1 MAKFKE
7 PKQTVKA
14 YKLFRVD
21 QRQPGKL
28 FPLFVH
34 ANQPVEL
41 DKWHEAQIG
50 EMTGDKVKS
59 KIGPLAFRPGWHA
72 GDLPVAT
79 HIGEN
84 SDPAN
89 RPNMPPD
96 TRPANHVW
104 AEVEM
109 PDDVDWQTVADERG
123 TNAQGRVVPVKAHIT
138 DQIPSGGH
146 YRYKTNSNMTGNW
159 LIGGAMKVNKVLND
173 KEVKAI
179 NKAAGVSDLPRAQ
192 PFSAKRF
199 GFAGG
204 GSVGK
209 LVIPDYV
216 KNEELANYRN
226 RTMRGYADGGEVDP
240 YQGSHKPP
248 SESYGAPL
256 HDLTNIYPEDIYSS
270 KALNLYGMGHPEHK
284 KMDMES
290 LFKAQLYRN
299 KPNASVSI
307 FRAVP
312 ENINEINPK
321 DWVTLSPMYAKLHG
335 ESRLGGKYKVLKKM
349 VKAKEL
355 WTAGDSIHEWGYHP
369 TEKAEGGVVYMAKG
383 GSLTVEEM
391 RRAIAKASGSNPPMA
406 EKNLITTQDFHTS
419 LMDKVREGSINAK
432 KQMDAFD
439 YKYDKGHRV
448 FTEDSAKKNR
458 APYEILERHRHGNQ
472 LMWEGRPWNSKKIID
487 PDTGKAKRTPYE
499 PAYRVRG
506 EIGEMI
512 LPESAIKGRVDMAR
526 GGLVHMAEGGSDWKP
541 HPENDLLQPI
551 GSSKM
556 VGDEKL
562 VSDDGAFKSGLSMFP
577 SSKKSYRYVYHDEDQ
592 KPIGAMQIATQGPR
606 SKKAVIQNLYV
617 AEANRRQGIASKLLD
632 RARKDFDVK
641 HSDDLTTAGKAF
653 AKAKKAHGGRVTH
666 AHHLDIEERPL

>member
-72 GDLPVAT
+72 GDLPIAT
-79 HIGEN
+79 HIGEK
-84 SDPAN
+84 SDSSLTA
-89 RPNMPPD
+89 PD

-138 DQIPSGGH
+138 DQIPAGGH

-226 RTMRGYADGGEVDP
+226 RTMRGYADGG
-240 YQGSHKPP
+240 
-248 SESYGAPL
+248 
-256 HDLTNIYPEDIYSS
+256 
-270 KALNLYGMGHPEHK
+270 
-284 KMDMES
+284 
-290 LFKAQLYRN
+290 
-299 KPNASVSI
+299 
-307 FRAVP
+307 AV
-312 ENINEINPK
+312 
-321 DWVTLSPMYAKLHG
+321 H
-335 ESRLGGKYKVLKKM
+335 
-349 VKAKEL
+349 
-355 WTAGDSIHEWGYHP
+355 
-369 TEKAEGGVVYMAKG
+369 MAKG
-383 GSLTVEEM
+383 GTSLKELQEYILQKRGEFGAKRVQRAADEIPNLEGMFTPEALKHTFERQNAGLMTMNPADFEKFAERMREDITKKESKRKTRAEEVLPFEDYLKHLAELEGGFDEVPFLELGHRDPEYLPSIEGHEGRHRSRALAGKGAKKSLVQLIPAARMSLTMPKKNSEKLVQKLRQTLSEDRFVSPEG
-391 RRAIAKASGSNPPMA
+391 GSLLPSDQSAGMYKWLK
-406 EKNLITTQDFHTS
+406 EKNLLDT
-419 LMDKVREGSINAK
+419 
-432 KQMDAFD
+432 
-439 YKYDKGHRV
+439 
-448 FTEDSAKKNR
+448 NR
-458 APYEILERHRHGNQ
+458 PQ
-472 LMWEGRPWNSKKIID
+472 
-487 PDTGKAKRTPYE
+487 
-499 PAYRVRG
+499 
-506 EIGEMI
+506 
-512 LPESAIKGRVDMAR
+512 LPE
-526 GGLVHMAEGGSDWKP
+526 
-541 HPENDLLQPI
+541 
-551 GSSKM
+551 
-556 VGDEKL
+556 
-562 VSDDGAFKSGLSMFP
+562 
-577 SSKKSYRYVYHDEDQ
+577 VY
-592 KPIGAMQIATQGPR
+592 KR
-606 SKKAVIQNLYV
+606 
-617 AEANRRQGIASKLLD
+617 
-632 RARKDFDVK
+632 
-641 HSDDLTTAGKAF
+641 
-653 AKAKKAHGGRVTH
+653 GGRVTH